1 VRPGTTL
8 YVPIFFATDS
18 LPITG
23 NFPDVADPKAVENYV
38 FSDEELGAEAFA
50 IDVDGKVTFI
60 KEDSG
65 YIVGVKV
72 AKLAD
77 GEGKQYIT
85 AAVFLTPLTKG
96 EHTVKI
102 KGKLTGDAL
111 PTPFEFDITY
121 TVKVN

>member
-1 VRPGTTL
+1 MRPGTTL

-96 EHTVKI
+96 R
-102 KGKLTGDAL
+102 
-111 PTPFEFDITY
+111 TY
-121 TVKVN
+121 GEDQRKVNGRRTSCTF